1 MVINNWSNLDLGK
14 ELHSVPKTQNVWQLR
29 QEIKTKIQISIQE
42 LESPF
47 LKEIIES
54 LDKEIVWQEIAK
66 KEVAEVIISRLN
78 SIKPQKGPLWVLFFS
93 GPTWVWKT
101 QTVKALSKVLFWYDS
116 YFIKIACENLQQSF
130 TSSNLFWSPKW
141 YVWYWDKNLLD
152 PNEMWCY
159 YDSAKKWWKLH
170 PSVQKIDWFN
180 IILFDEIEKAHPD
193 VIQQLLSA
201 LDDWKVK
208 NSKWEHLNFS
218 NSLIIFTSNL
228 WQRNI
233 NKEKSKTQIWF
244 VKQDKTQDLENIF
257 KEELNKHFSP
267 EFIWRIH
274 SFIDFKWLDY
284 NNCKQIVKNSLD
296 SFNKTLQMYYPET
309 HYSVSISQST
319 YDYIINN
326 WFSWEKWAR
335 DLIRFYTKVVED
347 NISNYLNSKNFE
359 EIYEENSKYSFY
371 IDYVDWKLDISFE
384 VINNNLNEIENEEN
398 IEQKTHK
405 KGEEFS
411 LENFENLSLDKI
423 LELFTVVKK
432 YSELYYLQSIWE
444 IDISSEIWELREV
457 LLKCGLSI
465 QDINKLKIKSNL
477 LWLNTTILSQL
488 SVKNWN
494 DFWIYENKVILKIVK
509 NVLSNF
515 IWKKIKDEN
524 EELLLDATS
533 KVFEIIEKLIWE
545 ELTSKQTM
553 ALNNMIKNVVFD
565 NYDIQI

>member
-1 MVINNWSNLDLGK
+1 MKNWSNLVLEKNLDSNSK
-14 ELHSVPKTQNVWQLR
+14 KPKLSQTR
-29 QEIKTKIQISIQE
+29 QEIKTKIQISLQE

-54 LDKEIVWQEIAK
+54 LDKEIIWQQEAK
-66 KEVAEVIISRLN
+66 REVAEVIISRLN

-130 TSSNLFWSPKW
+130 TSSNLFWAPKW
-141 YVWYWDKNLLD
+141 YVWYWEKNLLD

-159 YDSAKKWWKLH
+159 YDSSKKAWKLH
-170 PSVQKIDWFN
+170 ESVKNIDWFN

-218 NSLIIFTSNL
+218 NSIIIFTSNL
-228 WQRNI
+228 WQRSI
-233 NKEKSKTQIWF
+233 NKAKAKTQIWF
-244 VKQDKTQDLENIF
+244 VKQDKTQDLEDIF
-257 KEELNKHFSP
+257 QEELKKHFSP
-267 EFIWRIH
+267 EFIWRVH
-274 SFIDFKWLDY
+274 NFIDFKWLDL
-284 NNCKQIVKNSLD
+284 NNCKQIIKKSLD

-309 HYSVSISQST
+309 YYHVSISESM
-319 YDYIINN
+319 YEYIIKN

-347 NISNYLNSKNFE
+347 NISSYLNSKNFE
-359 EIYEENSKYSFY
+359 ELYEENTKYFFC
-371 IDYVDWKLDISFE
+371 IDIIDWKIDISLE
-384 VINNNLNEIENEEN
+384 MNNDSLNHSETDEETDEENEN
-398 IEQKTHK
+398 IQWILK
-405 KGEEFS
+405 
-411 LENFENLSLDKI
+411 LVNFENMSLDNI
-423 LELFTVVKK
+423 LELFTIVKN

-444 IDISSEIWELREV
+444 VDISKEVWELREV
-457 LLKCGLSI
+457 LLKYGLSN
-465 QDINKLKIKSNL
+465 QDIKKLKNKSNL
-477 LWLNTTILSQL
+477 LWLNTTILTQL
-488 SVKNWN
+488 STKVWN
-494 DFWIYENKVILKIVK
+494 DFWTFENKVILKIVK
-509 NVLSNF
+509 NVLSNY
-515 IWKKIKDEN
+515 IWKKIKDESD
-524 EELLLDATS
+524 ELLLDATS
-533 KVFEIIEKLIWE
+533 KVFELIEKLLWK

-553 ALNNMIKNVVFD
+553 ILNNMIKSVVFD